1 MAYGMAF
8 IRSIVQYCTP
18 RTRSRYP
25 KMFLMIAAVMFIVLR
40 FVYKQV
46 FIADSGIVDL
56 SKIEIVQ
63 QEDSNHP
70 HITSSF
76 AARTPGKNE
85 KKKQQF
91 DPMSDQKFF
100 RNVTATVNKAC
111 NFSLSNPYVYF
122 NKEPCCEYGSDK
134 SLEELCGQVNET
146 TLGNKTPLGDLCTCI
161 DFMACKMA
169 IVTGIS
175 SDHYSEVQDGIAS
188 AQIFHPNT
196 PIIVLDLGLEDKEVR
211 QLNSLRHVKLVSFPF
226 EKYPS
231 HVKTVTNYAW
241 KALGIYN
248 ALQEYEIVFWM
259 DASVRIRAPLTDKL
273 LHDLQVFPFR
283 AEKLN
288 YFYDAAYTYD
298 STYKRFG
305 VTRREM
311 SRKSQVQ
318 GGFHLS
324 RNCSFLHRYLYDE
337 YVQCSLDKDCIH
349 PPNSTVICPKLGLFP
364 PEGGPY
370 PEEIPNLGCFRYDQS
385 ILTVLVYKN
394 FNITE
399 DAPCLA
405 SMSYTVV
412 VYRLPTHCFN
422 SIIIITELEHGLI
435 YRTFSF
441 LSSLFSF

>member
-1 MAYGMAF
+1 MAS
-8 IRSIVQYCTP
+8 IRNIVRYCTP
-18 RTRSRYP
+18 RRRTRYP
-25 KMFLMIAAVMFIVLR
+25 KIFLMIAVMFIVSR

-46 FIADSGIVDL
+46 LTVDTAIVDL
-56 SKIEIVQ
+56 SKVETAQ

-70 HITSSF
+70 HTSSS
-76 AARTPGKNE
+76 APGTPAKNE
-85 KKKQQF
+85 IKEQQF
-91 DPMSDQKFF
+91 NPMSDQKFF
-100 RNVTATVNKAC
+100 RNVTATVNKNC
-111 NFSLSNPYVYF
+111 QFTLSNPYVYF
-122 NKEPCCEYGSDK
+122 NKEPCCEYGRDK

-146 TLGNKTPLGDLCTCI
+146 TLGNKTHLGDLCTCI
-161 DFMACKMA
+161 DFMACKMV

-175 SDHYSEVQDGIAS
+175 SNHYSEAQDGIAS
-188 AQIFHPNT
+188 AQIFHPDT
-196 PIIVLDLGLEDKEVR
+196 TIIVLNLGLEDEEVR
-211 QLNSLRHVKLVSFPF
+211 QLNSLRNVKVVKFPF
-226 EKYPS
+226 EKYPP

-248 ALQEYEIVFWM
+248 ALHEYEIVFWM
-259 DASVRIRAPLTDKL
+259 DASVRFRAPLTDKL
-273 LHDLQVFPFR
+273 LQDLQVFPFR
-283 AEKLN
+283 AEILK

-324 RNCSFLHRYLYDE
+324 RNCSFLHHNLYDE

-349 PPNSTVICPKLGLFP
+349 PPNSTVFCKKRGLFP
-364 PEGGPY
+364 PDGGPY
-370 PEEIPNLGCFRYDQS
+370 PEEIPNIGCFRYDQS

-405 SMSYTVV
+405 SVSYTLV
-412 VYRLPTHCFN
+412 VYRFPTHCF
-422 SIIIITELEHGLI
+422 IT
-435 YRTFSF
+435 
-441 LSSLFSF
+441 